1 MEGSEILVKVLIQ
14 AQIIVG
20 CRSQSSIEMKTGL
33 SEFGLTFQ
41 SFSLTAGK
49 SFQFTP
55 FLVSCERA
63 CGDLV
68 TEAGLASAAGD

>member
-1 MEGSEILVKVLIQ
+1 
-14 AQIIVG
+14 
-20 CRSQSSIEMKTGL
+20 MKTGL